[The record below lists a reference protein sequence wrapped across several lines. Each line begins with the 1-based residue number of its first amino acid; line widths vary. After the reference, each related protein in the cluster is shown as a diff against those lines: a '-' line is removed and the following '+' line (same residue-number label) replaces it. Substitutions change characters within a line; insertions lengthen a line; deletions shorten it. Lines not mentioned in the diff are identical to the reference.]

1 VKVLFPTEYIQYLV
15 HFHGD
20 RDYFECHEIL
30 EEYWKDTDPR
40 NKQSHWVGL
49 ILLAVSAYH
58 HRRGNYSG
66 AKRTLEKADLIFRH
80 SAESLTELGIN
91 ANQLLRLVNE
101 RLQEISTN
109 RPYSSFNLPISDHL
123 LRNECEVRCVEQG
136 LTWGAESNL
145 SNKGLVHRH
154 KLRDRSDV
162 IAERNNAITTKKSS
176 T

>member
-1 VKVLFPTEYIQYLV
+1 MLYPKEYIQYLV

-30 EEYWKDTDPR
+30 EEYWKGTDPG
-40 NKQSHWVGL
+40 NKQSLWVGL

-58 HRRGNYSG
+58 HRRANYSG
-66 AKRTLEKADLIFRH
+66 AKRTLEKSELIFRH
-80 SAESLTELGIN
+80 SPESLTELGLN
-91 ANQLLRLVNE
+91 ANQLLRLVNG

-109 RPYSSFNLPISDHL
+109 RPYSSFTLPISDPL
-123 LRNECEVRCVEQG
+123 LWKECAVRCEEQG
-136 LTWGAESNL
+136 LTWGAESDL
-145 SNKGLVHRH
+145 SNKMLVHRH

-162 IAERNNAITTKKSS
+162 IDERNKAITAKKSS